1 MEGVDFWRVV
11 DDVYLV
17 RQDYDFLDEF
27 LGEGSYVEWAG
38 VSEEGVCR
46 DYMILLFGVWNPSIF
61 SFNPLIFILTPSIVT
76 RYIFLGSP
84 GTLHE

>member
-1 MEGVDFWRVV
+1 LEGVDFWRVV

-61 SFNPLIFILTPSIVT
+61 SLVIDHILAPVIKVPYGPRSLL
-76 RYIFLGSP
+76 RADLQ
-84 GTLHE
+84 